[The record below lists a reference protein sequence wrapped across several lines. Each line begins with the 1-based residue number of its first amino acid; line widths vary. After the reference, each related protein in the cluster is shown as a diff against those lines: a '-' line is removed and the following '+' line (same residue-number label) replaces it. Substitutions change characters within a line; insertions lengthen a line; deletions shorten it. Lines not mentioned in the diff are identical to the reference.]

1 MPEVYRRS
9 CGMDIHKDT
18 VVVCVLPPVGA
29 EGQAIRKTYGTFR
42 NDLIRMR
49 TWFKQLKVTEIA
61 MESTGVYWRPVWN
74 VLQNHEFRLLL
85 VNPAQVKALAGRKSD
100 GRDARRIAE
109 FLQDGRLDPSF
120 VPPQEIGELRVLLR
134 HRVSLLEQR
143 NEVHNHIRDLFETA
157 SVKLSSVASN
167 LLGVSGQR
175 IIQAIIGGED
185 SPEILSWK
193 VRGRL
198 RAKEKLV
205 KESLKG
211 YFTEF
216 HRAMLK
222 AYYRQYQFLSA
233 EVVAFDQ
240 LIEARM
246 QPYQQQVS
254 LLVTIPGVDQ
264 IVAWTMI
271 AELGVDLSVF
281 PNADHCASWAGMVP
295 GENESA
301 GKKKRVRCRKGNKNL
316 RRILTQAAWAASHCK
331 QGYLPR
337 FFQRVKRNS
346 DWGRAITATGHK
358 ILIIAFHM
366 LKTNTPYR
374 DLGDDYFDKRNSA
387 QTTRRLVARLEAL
400 GHHVEL
406 TPKDLSGEQG
416 QQPQS

>member
-1 MPEVYRRS
+1 MYELYRRC

-18 VVVCVLPPVGA
+18 VVVCVLPPVGT
-29 EGQAIRKTYGTFR
+29 EGEALHKTYGTFR

-49 TWFKQLKVTEIA
+49 TWLKQLKVTEIA

-74 VLQNHEFRLLL
+74 VLQDEGFRLLL

-120 VPPQEIGELRVLLR
+120 VPPREISELRMLLR

-143 NEVHNHIRDLFETA
+143 NEVHNQIRDLFETA
-157 SVKLSSVASN
+157 SVKLSSVATD

-175 IIQAIIGGED
+175 IIQALIEGED
-185 SPEILSWK
+185 SPAILSWK

-198 RAKEKLV
+198 HAKRELV

-211 YFTEF
+211 YFREF
-216 HRAMLK
+216 HRTMLA
-222 AYYRQYQFLSA
+222 AYYRHYQFLSG
-233 EVVAFDQ
+233 EVTALEQQV
-240 LIEARM
+240 EERM
-246 QPYQQQVS
+246 KPYQQQVN

-264 IVAWTMI
+264 MVAWTMI

-281 PNADHCASWAGMVP
+281 PDADHCASWAGMVP

-301 GKKKRVRCRKGNKNL
+301 GKKKSVRCRKGNRHL
-316 RRILTQAAWAASHCK
+316 RRMLTQAAWAASHCK
-331 QGYLPR
+331 HGYLPR
-337 FFQRVKRNS
+337 YFQRVKRNS
-346 DWGRAITATGHK
+346 DWGTAITATGHK

-366 LKTNTPYR
+366 LKANTPYH
-374 DLGDDYFDKRNSA
+374 DLGDDYFDRRNA
-387 QTTRRLVARLEAL
+387 ARTTRRLVARLEAL
-400 GHHVEL
+400 GHQVQL
-406 TPKDLSGEQG
+406 TNKDLSD
-416 QQPQS
+416 S